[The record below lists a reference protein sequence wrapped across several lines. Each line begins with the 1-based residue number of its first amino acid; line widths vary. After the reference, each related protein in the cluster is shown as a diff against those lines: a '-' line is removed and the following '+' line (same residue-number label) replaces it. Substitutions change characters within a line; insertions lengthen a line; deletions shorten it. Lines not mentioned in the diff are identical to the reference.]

1 MVELFRAQAVDRIA
15 VSMVQKH
22 LPLEICNGRLSDN
35 TRALLAKNILER
47 FNRYE
52 KYRGTEMQFH
62 QVILKQAHEIAE
74 FIENNSTYRPYISK
88 W

>member
-1 MVELFRAQAVDRIA
+1 
-15 VSMVQKH
+15 MVQKH

>member
-1 MVELFRAQAVDRIA
+1 
-15 VSMVQKH
+15 MVQKH

-52 KYRGTEMQFH
+52 KYREP
-62 QVILKQAHEIAE
+62 KC
-74 FIENNSTYRPYISK
+74 NSTKSFSSRHTK
-88 W
+88 